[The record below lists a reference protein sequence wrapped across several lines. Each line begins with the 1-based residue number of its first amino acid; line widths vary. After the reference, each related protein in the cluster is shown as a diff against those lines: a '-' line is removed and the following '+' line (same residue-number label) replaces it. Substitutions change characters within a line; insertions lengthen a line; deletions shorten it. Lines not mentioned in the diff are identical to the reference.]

1 MFESS
6 ALNEGGETDIEGY
19 YISVFD
25 VDEVGIVE
33 HDSGDYIPENVDEAW
48 SQFEVTVTYDAGIGN
63 IQQEQAEEKLKFGD
77 EQFMQVD
84 EHSNDR
90 MDKPAEGFVKNDYE
104 VDDEQRA
111 TNEEPVNLDFNFG
124 FGLYKGQ
131 EVRD

>member
-48 SQFEVTVTYDAGIGN
+48 SQFEV
-63 IQQEQAEEKLKFGD
+63 
-77 EQFMQVD
+77 D

-111 TNEEPVNLDFNFG
+111 TNEEPINLDFNFG